1 MSVKDSAAVSLA
13 PLFLRVALGV
23 TFLWAGLGKV
33 VEEYGVKGAE
43 AATLANLGVL
53 ERRGEG
59 REPRT
64 VPTTPEAANEVK
76 PEPEVKPEARPE
88 TKPETK
94 PEPTSK
100 PVAPKVPEPKVE
112 EKKPPRWPDPTG
124 PLSAGGFEI
133 VQARGEGATAAE
145 YPEDVK
151 VRRVYGLT
159 LLLIRS
165 SGEEGL
171 WPRALAQDHW
181 PVTLAWS
188 AAVAEIAGGA
198 FVLVGLFTRF
208 SAFWLGGLIT
218 AAAWLTQ
225 VGPSLRDGGS
235 LGALWDMDSAGNYAY
250 ATLLWQGALAM
261 MSMSLVF
268 LGSGALGFDRAL
280 FPPPTPPAKP
290 AGSAEKK

>member
-33 VEEYGVKGAE
+33 VEEFEVKGAE

-53 ERRGEG
+53 ERRG
-59 REPRT
+59 
-64 VPTTPEAANEVK
+64 VPTTPSEVK
-76 PEPEVKPEARPE
+76 PEVKPE

-94 PEPTSK
+94 PEVRPEPRPELKPESKPAPAEK

-112 EKKPPRWPDPTG
+112 EKKPPKWPDPTG
-124 PLSAGGFEI
+124 PLSSGGFE
-133 VQARGEGATAAE
+133 VVLARVAGATAGD
-145 YPEDVK
+145 YPEGVK

-159 LLLIRS
+159 LLLVRA

-181 PVTLAWS
+181 PVTLAWA
-188 AAVAEIAGGA
+188 AAVTEIACGA

-208 SAFWLGGLIT
+208 SAFWLGALIT

-225 VGPSLRDGGS
+225 IGPSLRGGGG
-235 LGALWDMDSAGNYAY
+235 LGAMWEMDSAGNYAY

-280 FPPPTPPAKP
+280 FPPPPPAKP
-290 AGSAEKK
+290 AGGAEKKV